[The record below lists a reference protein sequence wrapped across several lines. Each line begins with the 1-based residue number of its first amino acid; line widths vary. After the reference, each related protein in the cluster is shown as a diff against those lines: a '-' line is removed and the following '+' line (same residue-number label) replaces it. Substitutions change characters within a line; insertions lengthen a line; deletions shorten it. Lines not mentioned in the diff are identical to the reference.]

1 MINLGPQD
9 NEINRINDTIE
20 MLDNKKTYYWLEK
33 LNNMNF
39 DIMCIDKIFDAEI
52 EKSILELEDMGKKN
66 NNNK

>member
-1 MINLGPQD
+1 
-9 NEINRINDTIE
+9 

-39 DIMCIDKIFDAEI
+39 DIMYIDKIFDAEI